1 MHASCIFAW
10 ITFEMS
16 HYICHITFM
25 ARGESGR
32 IVIEV
37 EPETKKRLYAALA
50 LSGSTLKDWFLKEA
64 ATYCKESAEPSLL
77 DQHPSRP
84 SAGLATNGHSQIDD
98 PAKK

>member
-1 MHASCIFAW
+1 
-10 ITFEMS
+10 
-16 HYICHITFM
+16 M